1 MKGVILAGG
10 RGTRLFPLTAVVNK
24 HLLPV
29 YDKPMIFYPIQT
41 LCCAGCTDIL
51 IVTGGENPGEFMRLL
66 KDGKDLFKLN
76 SIMYV
81 YQSNP
86 TGGIADALKLAEPF
100 IGREKFMMILG
111 DNLVFQDFSNDVN
124 LFLNG
129 PPNLAK
135 IFLKP
140 VDNPSAFGVAI
151 LDEKTQKVINIIEKP
166 EIPPSNLAVVGV
178 YLYDHNVF
186 GIIKNMK
193 PSSRGELEITD
204 VNMAYVKSRTMTYGC
219 ITSKWLDTGS
229 FDSLFEANAYLHHL
243 NKEQ

>member
-1 MKGVILAGG
+1 
-10 RGTRLFPLTAVVNK
+10 
-24 HLLPV
+24 
-29 YDKPMIFYPIQT
+29 MIFYPIQT
-41 LCCAGCTDIL
+41 LCLAGCTDIL

-66 KDGKDLFKLN
+66 KDGRDPFKLN

-100 IGREKFMMILG
+100 VGREKFMMILG
-111 DNLVFQDFSNDVN
+111 DNLVFQDFSEDVKS
-124 LFLNG
+124 FLTG

-140 VDNPSAFGVAI
+140 VDNPSSFGVAV
-151 LDEKTQKVINIIEKP
+151 LDEKDKTLINIIEKP
-166 EIPPSNLAVVGV
+166 KVAPTNLAVVGV

-186 GIIKNMK
+186 GIINNMK

-204 VNMAYVKSRTMTYGC
+204 VNMAYVKSRTMTYGY

-229 FDSLFEANAYLHHL
+229 FDSLYEANSYLYSSQHTI
-243 NKEQ
+243 